1 MKILGIVPFAEDEA
15 ASVVSGAR
23 IFESLFAT

>member
-15 ASVVSGAR
+15 ASVASAAA
-23 IFESLFAT
+23 LFRSTLVK